1 MRPIIHLLPALL
13 CACVAIASAAPAS
26 AAPRSEIDAAARAR
40 LIGNHRLTLQ
50 WIGWGDLSGAGRVIV
65 TDRDGTL
72 SISGE
77 QTGRDDNAGDYVR
90 LDGQIVAAT
99 ASGFTVEG
107 DVLTRV
113 SHIAGGAECRRH
125 GTFHFTTKVGRKY
138 WRMQEM
144 DNPCDDAADYVD
156 IYFRGI

>member
-1 MRPIIHLLPALL
+1 MRPIVRLWPALF

-26 AAPRSEIDAAARAR
+26 GIDAGARAR
-40 LIGNHRLTLQ
+40 LVGNHRLTLQ

-72 SISGE
+72 SITGE
-77 QTGRDDNAGDYVR
+77 QTGHDDSAGDYVR
-90 LDGQIVAAT
+90 IDGRIVAAT
-99 ASGFTVEG
+99 ANGFTVEG
-107 DVLTRV
+107 DVRTRV

-125 GTFHFTTKVGRKY
+125 GTFHFATKQGRKY

-144 DNPCDDAADYVD
+144 DNPCDSATDYVD

>member
-1 MRPIIHLLPALL
+1 MRPIVRLWPALL
-13 CACVAIASAAPAS
+13 CACVAIASAAPA
-26 AAPRSEIDAAARAR
+26 PGIDAAARAR
-40 LIGNHRLTLQ
+40 LVGHHRLSLQ
-50 WIGWGDLSGAGRVIV
+50 WISWGDLSGAGRAVV

-72 SISGE
+72 SITGE
-77 QTGRDDNAGDYVR
+77 QTGHDDSAGDYVR
-90 LDGQIVAAT
+90 IDGRIVAAT
-99 ASGFTVEG
+99 ANGFTFEG

-125 GTFHFTTKVGRKY
+125 GTFHFAAKQGRKY

-144 DNPCDDAADYVD
+144 DNPCDSATDYVD

>member
-1 MRPIIHLLPALL
+1 MRPILRLLPAML
-13 CACVAIASAAPAS
+13 CACAAVSAT
-26 AAPRSEIDAAARAR
+26 AATPGIDAAARAR
-40 LIGNHRLTLQ
+40 LVGEHRLTLQ
-50 WIGWGDLSGAGRVIV
+50 WIGWGDLSGAGLVIV
-65 TDRDGTL
+65 TEHGGALTMR
-72 SISGE
+72 GE
-77 QTGRDDNAGDYVR
+77 QRGRDDNLGDYVR
-90 LDGQIVAAT
+90 LDGRIVAAT
-99 ASGFTVEG
+99 RDGFTFEG

-144 DNPCDDAADYVD
+144 DNPCDDATDYVD